1 MKRMLLYLFIS
12 FILII
17 GCDQKKSNENKSG
30 LEPTIV
36 LNETNKDTTHNYW
49 ELILDTIAY
58 RKEFRIS
65 DIKHILELKTYSLN
79 DSLVVRNL
87 GIIDS
92 QTYIDHSHTMVSD
105 IKLFVGNTI
114 NQKRIEKTN
123 FEKELIPEF
132 YAECNLYST
141 QIDSIAGNIIYLASD
156 LAIPDTDI
164 QWRVWYSIKIVDNQ
178 LGKIEI
184 KESDYVGL

>member
-17 GCDQKKSNENKSG
+17 GCDQKKSNENKSE

-36 LNETNKDTTHNYW
+36 LNETNKDTIHNYW

-79 DSLVVRNL
+79 DSLFVRNL
-87 GIIDS
+87 GVIDS
-92 QTYIDHSHTMVSD
+92 QTYIDHSHTMISD

-114 NQKRIEKTN
+114 NQKRIEK
-123 FEKELIPEF
+123 LI
-132 YAECNLYST
+132 LKKS
-141 QIDSIAGNIIYLASD
+141 
-156 LAIPDTDI
+156 
-164 QWRVWYSIKIVDNQ
+164 
-178 LGKIEI
+178 
-184 KESDYVGL
+184 